1 MYEFAST
8 LKALWQIGRTPVSE
22 QRNQQA
28 LWVHTL
34 GLVGLIA
41 LAGALLLI
49 EVKWRLVLLIE
60 SIIVVAFA
68 MMWWAYFV
76 GSALMQC
83 TPANLQLVPR
93 LPSLVKLAAAALWLA
108 GSLALA
114 LMMALQFG
122 NLIPWW
128 IVMALAMLVLAWLAR
143 LPRLVI
149 LPFALSLGFFAPQIR
164 HIDFNAPD
172 AGILA
177 VAALATLAFAVF
189 TLALLFDLEGERGY
203 RVQKRFHLERAA
215 RPSSPFHQLAPRLLN
230 TLTSGRPLYLW
241 MLKRAL
247 ATESQPTKLI
257 VFVFGPKAHWSNL
270 LWGLFLTF
278 WLTFPLWLSLPI
290 WDSEK
295 AHGFVNALMIPLGAI
310 LFVQTTIRP
319 MLFLPTRREQGLL
332 LLSPGA
338 PQGRELNREVAQ
350 ILLRL
355 FPVHWLGLLCVF
367 AIPMGLLGRHGEAF
381 ILHALATA
389 LVGGLFGLGAELKSY
404 ARMKSR
410 PEFDIGEAL
419 KRTFLALISI
429 APLALTGALFG
440 SKAYLELLAVYLICA
455 LVFVAAR
462 WRRMIDGPAVVPAGR
477 LAND

>member
-8 LKALWQIGRTPVSE
+8 LRALGQVGRMPVSE
-22 QRNQQA
+22 QGNQQA
-28 LWVHTL
+28 LWVYTL
-34 GLVGLIA
+34 GLVGLTV
-41 LAGALLLI
+41 LASALLLI
-49 EVKWRLVLLIE
+49 KVNLRLVLLIE
-60 SIIVVAFA
+60 SIIVFAFA
-68 MMWWAYFV
+68 MMWWVNFV
-76 GSALMQC
+76 GSALRQC
-83 TPANLQLVPR
+83 TPTNLQLVPR

-128 IVMALAMLVLAWLAR
+128 MVMALAMSMLAWLVR
-143 LPRLVI
+143 LPRFVI
-149 LPFALSLGFFAPQIR
+149 LPFALSLALLAPQIR
-164 HIDFNAPD
+164 HIDFTAPD
-172 AGILA
+172 AGILV

-189 TLALLFDLEGERGY
+189 TLALLFDLKGERGY
-203 RVQKRFHLERAA
+203 RVQKRIHVERTAK
-215 RPSSPFHQLAPRLLN
+215 PSSLFQKLAPGLLS
-230 TLTSGRPLYLW
+230 TLTSSRPLYLW

-247 ATESQPTKLI
+247 AAESQPTKLI

-278 WLTFPLWLSLPI
+278 WLTFPLWLSLLI

-310 LFVQTTIRP
+310 LFVHIAIQP

-332 LLSPGA
+332 LLSPRA
-338 PQGRELNREVAQ
+338 PQGTELNRQVAQ

-355 FPVHWLGLLCVF
+355 FPVHSLALLCIF
-367 AIPMGLLGRHGEAF
+367 AIPMGLLGRHSEVF
-381 ILHALATA
+381 SLLALATA
-389 LVGGLFGLGAELKSY
+389 LVGGLFGLGVQLKSY
-404 ARMKSR
+404 ARMSSR

-419 KRTFLALISI
+419 KQTFLALISI

-440 SKAYLELLAVYLICA
+440 STAYLELLAVYLLFA
-455 LVFVAAR
+455 LAFVVRR

-477 LAND
+477 LADD